1 MCPEPAL
8 LAAYLDGT
16 LFSRDAGTVDRHL
29 PTCER
34 CTALVAAMRQQRQ
47 TDAASARSRMLIA
60 AASIAVVVLVAVGG
74 VLMLNGSPA
83 QNEEATAPQEIAGTP
98 PATVTPA
105 PSPSSPAP
113 TDVRQPPPEKLAV
126 APAKKTEKPRRQ
138 ATVEPKIPPKAPTS
152 PKSAAPAPKTPT
164 AVVATAPVDPALAP
178 AAAPRPDEAGVL
190 LRGRNANRR
199 ILWRTRD
206 LVIEHST
213 DGGATWVPEHT
224 ADRPIRA
231 GAFVNAD
238 VAWLVGENGLILR
251 RTKNG
256 WFGAVP
262 PADGHV
268 TSVRASSP
276 SKATVTL
283 EDGRVFGT
291 DNGGVTW
298 SPQ

>member
-1 MCPEPAL
+1 MCPDAAL

-16 LFSRDAGTVDRHL
+16 LFSRDASAVDQHL

-34 CTALVAAMRQQRQ
+34 CTALLAAMRQQRQ
-47 TDAASARSRMLIA
+47 ADAAATRSRMLTA
-60 AASIAVVVLVAVGG
+60 AAAIAVVALVAVSA

-83 QNEEATAPQEIAGTP
+83 PDEGASGP
-98 PATVTPA
+98 PAAATPA
-105 PSPSSPAP
+105 PSPTPPTPTAP
-113 TDVRQPPPEKLAV
+113 RPPRPEKLAI
-126 APAKKTEKPRRQ
+126 APAEKTEKPRRPT
-138 ATVEPKIPPKAPTS
+138 AVEPKTLPKGSTPPKPPPPRPKAP
-152 PKSAAPAPKTPT
+152 PAVAAVTTADPTPAPT
-164 AVVATAPVDPALAP
+164 AVPA
-178 AAAPRPDEAGVL
+178 PDEAGVT

-199 ILWRTRD
+199 VLWRTRD

-231 GAFVNAD
+231 GAFVDAN
-238 VAWLVGENGLILR
+238 VAWLVGEDGLILR

-256 WFGAVP
+256 WFGASP

-283 EDGRVFGT
+283 EDGRVFVT

-298 SPQ
+298 SPR